1 MLKKLQSLKAKKGFT
16 LVELI
21 VVIAIIAVLAAILV
35 PTMLGYVTNSRVS
48 SANTTAATLKDTIN
62 TFIADMDT
70 KGYTT
75 IKDPDFTR
83 DSLGGDGTKAWVIKA
98 GGTNKTTLDDKTE
111 VNVAVTIDKKTL
123 SDATQKVST
132 AYAAAL
138 AKVIADDF
146 NFKEAYAVAYIDKGR
161 CIGVVY
167 SATTDVSSGKVGE
180 KDIPSF
186 KSFSGA
192 ALDDSEKAFAWDDKD
207 GILSGE
213 VVGTAPAITST
224 LAADKDA

>member
-75 IKDPDFTR
+75 VKDPDFTR
-83 DSLGGDGTKAWVIKA
+83 ALGDKTTNAWVIKA
-98 GGTNKTTLDDKTE
+98 NSTIKTTIDDTTI
-111 VNVAVTIDKKTL
+111 NVSVTIDEDTL
-123 SDATQKVST
+123 SSSTQKVKT
-132 AYAAAL
+132 AYANEL

-167 SATTDVSSGKVGE
+167 SATTDVSTGKVGE
-180 KDIPSF
+180 KAIPSF

-192 ALDDSEKAFAWDDKD
+192 ALAEGEKAFEWDDKD
-207 GILSGE
+207 GILGGE

-224 LAADKDA
+224 LAADKTS